1 MRVYYVMCRWGCWL
15 LLLAACFG
23 KAADEIWLRMKIWLS
38 CPGYL
43 YSSYIYSY
51 YYYVLELIA
60 Y

>member
-23 KAADEIWLRMKIWLS
+23 TAADEIWLS

-43 YSSYIYSY
+43 YSSYIYSTTNKY
-51 YYYVLELIA
+51 
-60 Y
+60 